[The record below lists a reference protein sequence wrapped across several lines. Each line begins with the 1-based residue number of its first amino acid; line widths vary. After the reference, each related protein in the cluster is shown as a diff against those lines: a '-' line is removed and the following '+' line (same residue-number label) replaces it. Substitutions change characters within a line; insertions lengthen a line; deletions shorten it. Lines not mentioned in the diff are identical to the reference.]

1 VTVSHG
7 IPIVVLFELSFQ
19 GKILTM
25 PPQAAISGFEGFL
38 AEHSALLKLLHV
50 RASAARWNVSC
61 EEFATALYRSAA
73 HHFSAAPGET
83 AEKYFG
89 ALHLEDLALA
99 CALRN
104 GSEPAWEQFVSEYR
118 PTLRAAARA
127 IVGQGRE
134 EGARELADSLYA
146 ELFGLDRKGGE
157 RKTSLLDYF
166 HGRSKLSTWLRAVLA
181 QRHVDG
187 LRGSRRTQPIDD
199 GPGDGQNDGRAGRNR
214 EDGQANAGIEE
225 TDLDRARL
233 LPLLAGAV
241 AQALAALPAADRL
254 LLLLYYVQGLRLAQI
269 ARILGAHEATA
280 SRRLQK
286 IRAELRQRVEG
297 ILAAGS
303 AAQNAPH
310 NASHSGSPAAKGLS
324 PAEIRACLDYAWED
338 WSFDLAPALADGA
351 AQGNTEEK

>member
-1 VTVSHG
+1 
-7 IPIVVLFELSFQ
+7 
-19 GKILTM
+19 M
-25 PPQAAISGFEGFL
+25 PPEAAISGFEEFL
-38 AEHSALLKLLHV
+38 AEHSALLKLLHT
-50 RASAARWNVSC
+50 RANAARWKVSC

-73 HHFSAAPGET
+73 HHLAAAPGEP

-118 PTLRAAARA
+118 PILRAAARA
-127 IVGQGRE
+127 IAGQGGRGGE
-134 EGARELADSLYA
+134 ERARELADSLYA
-146 ELFGLDRKGGE
+146 ELYGLDRKGGK
-157 RKTSLLDYF
+157 RKTSLLEYF

-181 QRHVDG
+181 QRHVDA
-187 LRGSRRTQPIDD
+187 LRHSRRTQPIDD
-199 GPGDGQNDGRAGRNR
+199 RPGDGSSDGRGDRWDDRAGRSRGDGRASV
-214 EDGQANAGIEE
+214 AMEE
-225 TDLDRARL
+225 TDPDRARL

-254 LLLLYYVQGLRLAQI
+254 LLLLYYVQGLRLVQI
-269 ARILGAHEATA
+269 AGMLGAHEATA

-297 ILAAGS
+297 ILAAGN
-303 AAQNAPH
+303 AAH
-310 NASHSGSPAAKGLS
+310 NGSPAARGLS

-351 AQGNTEEK
+351 AQGITEGKQQ

>member
-1 VTVSHG
+1 
-7 IPIVVLFELSFQ
+7 
-19 GKILTM
+19 M
-25 PPQAAISGFEGFL
+25 PPEAAISGFEEFL
-38 AEHSALLKLLHV
+38 AEHSALLKSLHIQ
-50 RASAARWNVSC
+50 ASAARWNVSY

-73 HHFSAAPGET
+73 HHLAAAPGET
-83 AEKYFG
+83 AENYLE

-118 PTLRAAARA
+118 PILRAAARA
-127 IVGQGRE
+127 IVGQGGE
-134 EGARELADSLYA
+134 ERARELADSLYA
-146 ELFGLDRKGGE
+146 ELYGLDRRGGK

-187 LRGSRRTQPIDD
+187 LRSLQRTQPIDD
-199 GPGDGQNDGRAGRNR
+199 RPGDGPDEGSAERRRGA
-214 EDGQANAGIEE
+214 QANAALEE
-225 TDLDRARL
+225 IDPDRARL
-233 LPLLAGAV
+233 LPQLAGAV
-241 AQALAALPAADRL
+241 AEALAALPAAERL

-269 ARILGAHEATA
+269 ANILGAHEATA

-286 IRAELRQRVEG
+286 VRAELRQQVEG

-303 AAQNAPH
+303 ASH
-310 NASHSGSPAAKGLS
+310 NGSPAAKGLS
-324 PAEIRACLDYAWED
+324 PAEIRACLDYALED

-351 AQGNTEEK
+351 AQGISERK

>member
-1 VTVSHG
+1 
-7 IPIVVLFELSFQ
+7 
-19 GKILTM
+19 M
-25 PPQAAISGFEGFL
+25 PPEAAISGFEEFL
-38 AEHSALLKLLHV
+38 AEHSALLTLLHT

-61 EEFATALYRSAA
+61 EEFASALYRSAA
-73 HHFSAAPGET
+73 HHLPAAPGET

-104 GSEPAWEQFVSEYR
+104 GSETAWEQFVSQYR
-118 PTLRAAARA
+118 TILRAAARA
-127 IVGQGRE
+127 IVGHGGE
-134 EGARELADSLYA
+134 ERARELADSLYA
-146 ELFGLDRKGGE
+146 ELYGLDRKGGE
-157 RKTSLLDYF
+157 RKSSLLDYF

-187 LRGSRRTQPIDD
+187 LRNSRRTQPVDD
-199 GPGDGQNDGRAGRNR
+199 GPGGGSDDRLAGRSR
-214 EDGQANAGIEE
+214 WDGQANAAMEE
-225 TDLDRARL
+225 IDLDRTRL
-233 LPLLAGAV
+233 LPRLAGAV

-269 ARILGAHEATA
+269 AGMLGAHEATA

-297 ILAAGS
+297 ILAVGS
-303 AAQNAPH
+303 APH
-310 NASHSGSPAAKGLS
+310 NGSPAEKGLS
-324 PAEIRACLDYAWED
+324 AAEIRACMDYAWED

-351 AQGNTEEK
+351 AQGISEGK

>member
-1 VTVSHG
+1 
-7 IPIVVLFELSFQ
+7 
-19 GKILTM
+19 M
-25 PPQAAISGFEGFL
+25 PPEAAISGLEEFL

-50 RASAARWNVSC
+50 RANAARWNVSC

-73 HHFSAAPGET
+73 HHLAAAPGET

-89 ALHLEDLALA
+89 GLHLEDLALA
-99 CALRN
+99 CALRKA
-104 GSEPAWEQFVSEYR
+104 SEPAWEQFVSEYR
-118 PTLRAAARA
+118 PILRAAARA
-127 IVGQGRE
+127 IVGQGGQGGQGGE
-134 EGARELADSLYA
+134 ERARELADSLYA
-146 ELFGLDRKGGE
+146 ELYGLDRKGGK
-157 RKTSLLDYF
+157 RKTSLLEYF

-187 LRGSRRTQPIDD
+187 LRNSRRTQPVDD
-199 GPGDGQNDGRAGRNR
+199 GLRGGSGDGSSDGRGDRWDDRAAGRRRWDGRA
-214 EDGQANAGIEE
+214 NAAMEE
-225 TDLDRARL
+225 TDPDRARL

-254 LLLLYYVQGLRLAQI
+254 LLLLYCVQGLRLVQI
-269 ARILGAHEATA
+269 AGMLGAHEATA

-303 AAQNAPH
+303 AARNAPH
-310 NASHSGSPAAKGLS
+310 NVPHNGSPAVKGLS
-324 PAEIRACLDYAWED
+324 PAEIRACMDYAWED

-351 AQGNTEEK
+351 ALGITEGK

>member
-1 VTVSHG
+1 
-7 IPIVVLFELSFQ
+7 
-19 GKILTM
+19 M
-25 PPQAAISGFEGFL
+25 PPEAAISGFEEFL

-50 RASAARWNVSC
+50 RASAARWNVSY
-61 EEFATALYRSAA
+61 EEFANALYRSAA
-73 HHFSAAPGET
+73 HHLAAAPGET
-83 AEKYFG
+83 AENYLE

-118 PTLRAAARA
+118 PILRAAARA
-127 IVGQGRE
+127 IVGQGGE
-134 EGARELADSLYA
+134 ERARELADSLYA
-146 ELFGLDRKGGE
+146 ELYGLDRRGGK

-187 LRGSRRTQPIDD
+187 LRSSQRTQPIDD
-199 GPGDGQNDGRAGRNR
+199 GSGDGPDDRPAGRSR
-214 EDGQANAGIEE
+214 GAQANAAREE
-225 TDLDRARL
+225 IDPDRARL
-233 LPLLAGAV
+233 LPQLAGAV
-241 AQALAALPAADRL
+241 AEALAALPAADRL

-269 ARILGAHEATA
+269 ARVLGAHEATA

-303 AAQNAPH
+303 APH
-310 NASHSGSPAAKGLS
+310 NGSPAAKGLS
-324 PAEIRACLDYAWED
+324 PAEIRACLDYALED
-338 WSFDLAPALADGA
+338 WSFDLAPALTDGA
-351 AQGNTEEK
+351 AQGISERK

>member
-1 VTVSHG
+1 
-7 IPIVVLFELSFQ
+7 
-19 GKILTM
+19 M
-25 PPQAAISGFEGFL
+25 PPEAAISGFEEFL

-73 HHFSAAPGET
+73 HHLAAAPGET

-99 CALRN
+99 CALRK
-104 GSEPAWEQFVSEYR
+104 GSAPAWEQFVSEYR
-118 PTLRAAARA
+118 PILRAAARA
-127 IVGQGRE
+127 IVGQGGE
-134 EGARELADSLYA
+134 ERARELADSLYA
-146 ELFGLDRKGGE
+146 ELYGLDRKGGE
-157 RKTSLLDYF
+157 RKSSLLDYF

-187 LRGSRRTQPIDD
+187 LRDSRRTQPVDGRPGGGPDD
-199 GPGDGQNDGRAGRNR
+199 GRDRGPAGRNR
-214 EDGQANAGIEE
+214 GNGQANPAMEE
-225 TDLDRARL
+225 TDPDRARL
-233 LPLLAGAV
+233 LPRLAGAV

-269 ARILGAHEATA
+269 AGMLGTHEATA

-303 AAQNAPH
+303 APH
-310 NASHSGSPAAKGLS
+310 NGSPAAKGLS

-338 WSFDLAPALADGA
+338 WSFDLAPALADSA
-351 AQGNTEEK
+351 AQGITEGK

>member
-1 VTVSHG
+1 
-7 IPIVVLFELSFQ
+7 
-19 GKILTM
+19 M
-25 PPQAAISGFEGFL
+25 PPEAAISGFEEFL

-73 HHFSAAPGET
+73 HHLAAAPGET
-83 AEKYFG
+83 AENYLG

-104 GSEPAWEQFVSEYR
+104 GSEAAWEPFVSQYR
-118 PTLRAAARA
+118 PILRAAARA
-127 IVGQGRE
+127 IVGQGGE
-134 EGARELADSLYA
+134 ERARELADSLYA
-146 ELFGLDRKGGE
+146 ELYGLDRKGGE

-187 LRGSRRTQPIDD
+187 LRDARRTQPIDGGSD
-199 GPGDGQNDGRAGRNR
+199 GGPGDGSSDGRGDRWDDRAAGRSR
-214 EDGQANAGIEE
+214 GDGQAKAAMEE
-225 TDLDRARL
+225 LDPDRARL
-233 LPLLAGAV
+233 LPLLARAV
-241 AQALAALPAADRL
+241 AEALAALPAADRL

-269 ARILGAHEATA
+269 ARMLGAHEATA

-286 IRAELRQRVEG
+286 IRSDLRRRVEG

-303 AAQNAPH
+303 APH
-310 NASHSGSPAAKGLS
+310 NGSPAAKGLS
-324 PAEIRACLDYAWED
+324 PAEICACLDYAWED
-338 WSFDLAPALADGA
+338 WSFDLAPALADAGA
-351 AQGNTEEK
+351 RGISEGK

>member
-1 VTVSHG
+1 
-7 IPIVVLFELSFQ
+7 
-19 GKILTM
+19 M
-25 PPQAAISGFEGFL
+25 PPEAAISGLEEFL

-50 RASAARWNVSC
+50 RASATRWNVSC

-73 HHFSAAPGET
+73 YHLAAAPGEP
-83 AEKYFG
+83 AEKYLG

-118 PTLRAAARA
+118 PILRAAARA
-127 IVGQGRE
+127 IVGQGGQGGE
-134 EGARELADSLYA
+134 ERACELADSLYA
-146 ELFGLDRKGGE
+146 ELYGLDRKGGE

-187 LRGSRRTQPIDD
+187 LRDSRRTQPIDD
-199 GPGDGQNDGRAGRNR
+199 GPDGGPNDGRGDRWDDRAAGRSR
-214 EDGQANAGIEE
+214 GDGQANAAMEE
-225 TDLDRARL
+225 TDPDRARL
-233 LPLLAGAV
+233 LPRLAEAV
-241 AQALAALPAADRL
+241 VEALAALPAADRL

-269 ARILGAHEATA
+269 AGMLGAHEATA

-303 AAQNAPH
+303 APHNAPH
-310 NASHSGSPAAKGLS
+310 NGSPAAKGLS

-351 AQGNTEEK
+351 AQGIDERK